1 MGPFYATEND
11 ATIMTKVTSDPHGLN
26 NLLQEVQ
33 EVQLITVQEGDFCVV
48 DRGFRD
54 AKKYL
59 EDKKVHRSYACTER

>member
-33 EVQLITVQEGDFCVV
+33 LITVQEGDFCVV

-54 AKKYL
+54 AKKDL
-59 EDKKVHRSYACTER
+59 EDKKSTLFLFLH